1 MSAVTG
7 DAVALGEAVAE
18 ASIAKQ
24 MEIQLELVDS
34 QVEKKEA
41 GKLSV

>member
-1 MSAVTG
+1 MSALEG
-7 DAVALGEAVAE
+7 RAVELGEAVAE
-18 ASIAKQ
+18 ATIAKQ
-24 MEIQLELVDS
+24 MEIQLALVDS

>member
-1 MSAVTG
+1 MSSVQG
-7 DAVALGEAVAE
+7 QAVALGEAVAE
-18 ASIAKQ
+18 ATIAKQ
-24 MEIQLELVDS
+24 QEIQLELVDS